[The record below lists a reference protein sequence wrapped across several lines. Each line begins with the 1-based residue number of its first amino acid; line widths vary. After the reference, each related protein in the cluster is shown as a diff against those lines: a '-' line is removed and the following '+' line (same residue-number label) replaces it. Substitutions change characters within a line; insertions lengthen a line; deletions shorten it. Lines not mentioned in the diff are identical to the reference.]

1 MLELAWVTKH
11 MCEWEYWYEILGA
24 SPVKSETRL
33 YTQGPSKERPKK
45 EEDHTR
51 LVGATFNKQG
61 NLPTS
66 LSWAAA
72 RWDLHTHLS
81 NPESLYRGLNWAE
94 SHIYLTDSLHTFS
107 LKTVS
112 LKMAPTVGM
121 VGRLHIPRT
130 GEGRGASDCP
140 GPILRPAGGCV
151 FSISSSNRESSW
163 DLQLVTYVLELP
175 FSPTSHPMKTHG
187 NRLYSTY
194 CFKAG
199 ISLEYILFCFWVN

>member
-1 MLELAWVTKH
+1 
-11 MCEWEYWYEILGA
+11 MCEWEYWYETLGA

-45 EEDHTR
+45 EEDHSR
-51 LVGATFNKQG
+51 LVGATFNKQE
-61 NLPTS
+61 NLQACLGRLQDEIFTPTS
-66 LSWAAA
+66 QILKVYTEA
-72 RWDLHTHLS
+72 LT
-81 NPESLYRGLNWAE
+81 GL

-130 GEGRGASDCP
+130 REGRGASDCP

-151 FSISSSNRESSW
+151 FSISSSNRESSC
-163 DLQLVTYVLELP
+163 DLCFRTSTLP
-175 FSPTSHPMKTHG
+175 HF
-187 NRLYSTY
+187 
-194 CFKAG
+194 
-199 ISLEYILFCFWVN
+199 ISNEGSWQ

>member
-1 MLELAWVTKH
+1 MPLLTSKGTYLRA
-11 MCEWEYWYEILGA
+11 CLGQLQDEIFTPTYQILK
-24 SPVKSETRL
+24 V
-33 YTQGPSKERPKK
+33 YTEAL
-45 EEDHTR
+45 T
-51 LVGATFNKQG
+51 
-61 NLPTS
+61 
-66 LSWAAA
+66 
-72 RWDLHTHLS
+72 
-81 NPESLYRGLNWAE
+81 GL

-121 VGRLHIPRT
+121 VGRLHIPRK